1 MNYVFKR
8 LKFLNNRMVRN
19 YPNTRWTRIVMSAG
33 ESNCNSGL
41 LGCVAR
47 LACRLLCH
55 LLQWV
60 HRDLLWEGLL
70 HCVEQECPCGQVS
83 ILKCKQDWIWAP
95 DINFSGG
102 RSILLTPLSPPLL
115 AGKTL
120 LICSLLFIKW
130 QVLCVL
136 LPAPLLPG
144 LPSSWL
150 ESLLA
155 SLPGQLST
163 EQPFCVRVLGALSS
177 QLPMYSNI
185 GN

>member
-1 MNYVFKR
+1 MNYIFKR

-19 YPNTRWTRIVMSAG
+19 YPNTQWTWILMSTG
-33 ESNCNSGL
+33 ESDCNSGL
-41 LGCVAR
+41 FGCVAR

-83 ILKCKQDWIWAP
+83 ILKCKHRT
-95 DINFSGG
+95 GYELLK
-102 RSILLTPLSPPLL
+102 SIFQVEGASCLHHCHHHHWLV
-115 AGKTL
+115 KL
-120 LICSLLFIKW
+120 LICSLFINW
-130 QVLCVL
+130 QVLCAI
-136 LPAPLLPG
+136 LPTPLLPG
-144 LPSSWL
+144 LSTSWV

-155 SLPGQLST
+155 SLPGQLGT

-177 QLPMYSNI
+177 QL